1 MFTWKLHLQ
10 CVDLTPVAAIPDF
23 LRDFFPEE
31 QMIGNGPAKCRF
43 LGISFGETIKTW
55 ATWG

>member
-1 MFTWKLHLQ
+1 MLHLQ
-10 CVDLTPVAAIPDF
+10 CVDLTPVATIPDF

-31 QMIGNGPAKCRF
+31 QMIGNGPAKECRF

-55 ATWG
+55 G